1 MNTALPWLTVAT
13 DQLPYPPRNGITLPL
28 FHHLEQLRGSFALRL
43 WLLEDAAAPVDA
55 QALRDNEARYG
66 AITRVALRRRGFA
79 RRVADELRG
88 AEMLQHG
95 WEAPALPALACSGAL
110 LVSPMSAVAKWRAL
124 RRRHA
129 GLQPSASVALVN
141 DCTAA
146 EYRWRQRSAAP
157 GWRAQAKARLDGWR
171 AAGIGRIEAALLAEH
186 GHVLLQTE
194 ADREAMRALAG
205 EATARRCLL
214 APNGVREE
222 LFALQPATASQQVLF
237 VAELSGEYGPLVEW
251 LCREAW
257 PRVHAAQPAAR
268 LQLIGRGA
276 TAALRERMATTA
288 GVAHQDF
295 APDLA
300 AAYATSAVVW
310 SPVFKGFGLINKTLE
325 AMAAALPV
333 VGGRAAY
340 NGIAGFEPGRQG
352 LVLERLDA
360 AALAEATL
368 ALLAEPA
375 RRGAIG
381 GAARELV
388 RGAFSWPRSAQVL
401 RQALQPEPAV
411 RHV

>member
-1 MNTALPWLTVAT
+1 MSGLPVLTVAT

-28 FHHLEQLRGSFALRL
+28 FNHLEQLRRSFTLRL
-43 WLLEDAAAPVDA
+43 WLLEDAAAPPEP
-55 QALRDNEARYG
+55 QALADNEARYG
-66 AITRVALRRRGFA
+66 PITRVQLQRRGFL
-79 RRVADELRG
+79 RRGVDELRG

-95 WEAPALPALACSGAL
+95 WAAPATPALHCDTAL

-124 RRRHA
+124 RHRHA
-129 GLQPSASVALVN
+129 GLRPRASVALVN

-157 GWRAQAKARLDGWR
+157 GWRAQVKARLDGWR

-194 ADREAMRALAG
+194 ADREAMRLLAS
-205 EATARRCLL
+205 EATAQRCLL
-214 APNGVREE
+214 APNGVRED
-222 LFALQPATASQQVLF
+222 LFALQPAATSQQVLF
-237 VAELSGEYGPLVEW
+237 VAELSGEYGPLAEW

-257 PRVHAAQPAAR
+257 PRVHAARPAAR
-268 LQLIGRGA
+268 LRIIGRGA
-276 TAALRERMATTA
+276 TPSLRACMAAAA
-288 GVAHQDF
+288 GVAHEDY

-300 AAYATSAVVW
+300 AAYAASAVVW

-352 LVLERLDA
+352 LVLERLEA
-360 AALAEATL
+360 GPLAEATL

-381 GAARELV
+381 AAARELV
-388 RGAFSWPRSAQVL
+388 RGAFSWARSAQVL
-401 RQALQPEPAV
+401 QQALAPQPVPT
-411 RHV
+411 HV

>member
-1 MNTALPWLTVAT
+1 MSGLPVLTVAT

-28 FHHLEQLRGSFALRL
+28 FHHLEQLRASFVLRL
-43 WLLEDAAAPVDA
+43 WLLEDAATPAGA
-55 QALRDNEARYG
+55 QALADNEARFG
-66 AITRVALRRRGFA
+66 PITRVRFERRGFA
-79 RRVADELRG
+79 RRVFDELRG

-95 WEAPALPALACSGAL
+95 WVAAATPALACDTAL

-124 RRRHA
+124 RRCHA
-129 GLQPSASVALVN
+129 ALRPRASVAMVN

-146 EYRWRQRSAAP
+146 EYRWRLRSAAP
-157 GWRAQAKARLDGWR
+157 GWRAQAKARLDAWR

-186 GHVLLQTE
+186 GQVMLQTE
-194 ADREAMRALAG
+194 ADREAMRTLAG
-205 EATARRCLL
+205 VATARRCLL
-214 APNGVREE
+214 APNGVRED
-222 LFALQPATASQQVLF
+222 LFALQPAVASQQVLF
-237 VAELSGEYGPLVEW
+237 VAELSGEYGPLVDW

-257 PRVHAAQPAAR
+257 PRVHAVQASAR
-268 LQLIGRGA
+268 LQVIGRGA

-288 GVAHQDF
+288 GVVHQDF

-300 AAYATSAVVW
+300 AAYAASAVVW
-310 SPVFKGFGLINKTLE
+310 SPVFKGFGLINKTIE

-352 LVLERLDA
+352 LVLDRLDA

-401 RQALQPEPAV
+401 LQALAPPPAPS
-411 RHV
+411 HG